1 MRMRILFNPKK
12 GKVMKEKLEK
22 VLSAIKRV
30 ASFIGFGGLL
40 HIETEALIV
49 LVAPKCFGYWAII
62 IALLCG
68 IGKEVYDIFVKKSKI
83 GLSLRDLLMDSIG
96 ILLGVLVSLYR

>member
-1 MRMRILFNPKK
+1 MRILFNPKK

-68 IGKEVYDIFVKKSKI
+68 IGKELYDIFVKKSKI

>member
-1 MRMRILFNPKK
+1 MRMRILFKK
-12 GKVMKEKLEK
+12 KEKNIMGEK
-22 VLSAIKRV
+22 LAKVWNAIKRV

-62 IALLCG
+62 IALLFG
-68 IGKEVYDIFVKKSKI
+68 IGKELYDIFVKKSKI

>member
-1 MRMRILFNPKK
+1 
-12 GKVMKEKLEK
+12 MKEKLAK
-22 VLSAIKRV
+22 VWNAIKRV

-49 LVAPKCFGYWAII
+49 LVAPKCFGYWAIV
-62 IALLCG
+62 IAALCG

>member
-1 MRMRILFNPKK
+1 
-12 GKVMKEKLEK
+12 MKEKLAK
-22 VLSAIKRV
+22 VWNAIKRV

-49 LVAPKCFGYWAII
+49 LVAPKCFGYWVIII
-62 IALLCG
+62 IALLFG
-68 IGKEVYDIFVKKSKI
+68 ISKELYDIFVKKSKI

>member
-1 MRMRILFNPKK
+1 MRMRILFNQKK

-62 IALLCG
+62 IAALCG

-96 ILLGVLVSLYR
+96 ILLGVLVALYR

>member
-1 MRMRILFNPKK
+1 
-12 GKVMKEKLEK
+12 MKEKLAK
-22 VLSAIKRV
+22 VWNAIKRV

-40 HIETEALIV
+40 HIETEALV
-49 LVAPKCFGYWAII
+49 VVATPRCFGHWAIV
-62 IALLCG
+62 IALVLGLC
-68 IGKEVYDIFVKKSKI
+68 KEAYDIFVKKSKI